1 MEFRNLKQ
9 DNDCIGGVTAYGK
22 AYILHNYVLFDKIQN
37 DCKQVQICY
46 SDCGPL
52 WLMFFK

>member
-22 AYILHNYVLFDKIQN
+22 PYILYNYVLFDKIHN

-46 SDCGPL
+46 SDCGSL